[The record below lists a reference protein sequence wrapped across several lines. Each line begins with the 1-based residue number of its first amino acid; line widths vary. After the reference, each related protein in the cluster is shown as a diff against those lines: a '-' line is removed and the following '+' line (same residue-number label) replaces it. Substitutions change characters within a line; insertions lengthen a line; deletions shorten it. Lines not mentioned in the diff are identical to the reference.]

1 MQVAPDLLAESAS
14 VVRLLANGHGDH
26 AQVDLVLGLVV
37 FVLVLEL
44 FAWLAGRRARR
55 GLHPKLK
62 LIKLIPWLAGKKTSP
77 EISSIKLIHLIN
89 LKMVC
94 PTPNLN

>member
-14 VVRLLANGHGDH
+14 VVRFLANGHGDH

-62 LIKLIPWLAGKKTSP
+62 LIKIETLDNHKNTETLSSQLA
-77 EISSIKLIHLIN
+77 
-89 LKMVC
+89 
-94 PTPNLN
+94 

>member
-1 MQVAPDLLAESAS
+1 LQVAPDLLAESAS

-62 LIKLIPWLAGKKTSP
+62 LIKIETLDNHKNTETLSSQLA
-77 EISSIKLIHLIN
+77 
-89 LKMVC
+89 
-94 PTPNLN
+94 